1 MEPDA
6 LNSGEK
12 TSKQYIDAE
21 GFVRKERNNLGI
33 VLWFG
38 VGIVL
43 VAMRYMPD
51 DLALLSL
58 ISWPI
63 LAYVLLLGIQMG
75 SSHDINT
82 WKGTPHVKLW
92 IFLANMVAGLLGLI
106 IYDLLKK
113 RERSYLK
120 KRR

>member
-12 TSKQYIDAE
+12 TSKRYIDAE

-38 VGIVL
+38 VSIVL
-43 VAMRYMPD
+43 VAMRYMPE

-63 LAYVLLLGIQMG
+63 LAYILLLGIKMG

-106 IYDLLKK
+106 VYDLLKK
-113 RERSYLK
+113 HERSYLK
-120 KRR
+120 KR